1 MVKKVAFTG
10 HRHWKYS
17 EVKASLDEIVQKYGK
32 DAVWICGGAIGLDSH
47 AAQYA
52 MENEI
57 RLRLVLPCAP
67 EVMTKYWNPAQKKVL
82 EDTIK
87 YAEKVDVLS
96 SVYNVTFYQKRN
108 EKMVDMSEVLCA
120 FFDGSSGGT
129 ANCVRYA
136 RQKGHHIDVYN
147 PKRAVIV

>member
-1 MVKKVAFTG
+1 MIKIAFTG

-17 EVKASLDEIVQKYGK
+17 DVKDSLDEIGRKYGM

-52 MENEI
+52 MENKI
-57 RLRLVLPCAP
+57 RLWLVLPFAP
-67 EVMTKYWNPAQKKVL
+67 QVMSKYWNPAQKKVL

-96 SVYNVTFYQKRN
+96 SVYNVGFYQKRN
-108 EKMVDMSEVLCA
+108 EEMVDASEVLCA
-120 FFDGSSGGT
+120 FFDGSPGGT

-136 RQKGHHIDVYN
+136 RHKGHLIEVYN
-147 PKRAVIV
+147 PKLAVTV